1 MLKISHTIT
10 LEFLAEI
17 NLNLV
22 KNQHICFHGN
32 HGSNMA
38 VGVVSTAYSRRIL
51 IFCLVYVKYIPF
63 EVVI

>member
-1 MLKISHTIT
+1 MLKISHTIA

-22 KNQHICFHGN
+22 KKQHICFHGS

-38 VGVVSTAYSRRIL
+38 VGEVSTADS
-51 IFCLVYVKYIPF
+51 
-63 EVVI
+63 

>member
-1 MLKISHTIT
+1 MLKISHTIA

-22 KNQHICFHGN
+22 KKRHICFHGN

-38 VGVVSTAYSRRIL
+38 VGDVSTADS
-51 IFCLVYVKYIPF
+51 
-63 EVVI
+63 